1 MAKKEENSQFRI
13 NRVKKLESLYADE
26 ISTRRRFNQS
36 PSRTSRP
43 AKAAAVRELL
53 IKSIT
58 DRENAVRLSKE
69 LFATNPIYANVIN
82 YLSNMYMWRYKVT
95 PHKTFKKSKAQL
107 KKRLTGV
114 DFELMYDEMLEAVDG
129 LSIETKFPA
138 LLSMLFIEGA
148 VFFTT
153 YHDEESVTLDTLI
166 LPNKYC
172 RKIAETQYGTAIIE
186 FNYSYFSDLGLT
198 DAELKEYL
206 KSFPKDFTKGYNKYK
221 ANANLQWQQLD
232 PHYSSGVLLN
242 EYGIP
247 TYLYILGGIL
257 DYEKYQDNELERNE
271 NLLKYIVVQTMPI
284 YQDKLV
290 FEMDEVEALHRSLKN
305 KIEKSDKV
313 NLMTTFGDAKVLKV
327 SENDT
332 VANEVLSK
340 AFKAIF
346 NNAGFNSSIF
356 TAESVEALKM
366 SLIRDKG
373 MVWKYVSAFLNFYTI
388 AINNWFDFKGYEADI
403 AILPISPYTYSDD
416 IKVYKENATLGVGKL
431 DFIIAS
437 GIKQRSI
444 QDNFIL
450 EDFLKLKDITP
461 MQTSYTQTA
470 QDREDAGDN
479 KEEGKDEKPEIEPS
493 GKTNEPSKTDEEQ

>member
-1 MAKKEENSQFRI
+1 MAKNEFRV
-13 NRVKKLESLYADE
+13 NRVKKLQELYADE
-26 ISTRRRFNQS
+26 ASTRRRYNQS
-36 PSRTSRP
+36 VSRAGRP
-43 AKAAAVRELL
+43 ATAAAVRTLL
-53 IKSIT
+53 VKSLQNK
-58 DRENAVRLSKE
+58 DDAVKLSKE
-69 LFATNPIYANVIN
+69 IFATNPIYANVIN

-107 KKRLTGV
+107 RKKLVGD
-114 DFELMYDEMLEAVDG
+114 DFELIYDEMLEAVDG

-153 YHDEESVTLDTLI
+153 FRDEESITLDTLI

-186 FNYSYFSDLGLT
+186 FNYSYFNDLGLSEQ
-198 DAELKEYL
+198 ELTEYL
-206 KSFPKDFTKGYNKYK
+206 KSFPKDFAKGYKKYK
-221 ANANLQWQQLD
+221 ANSNEQWQQLD
-232 PHYSSGVLLN
+232 PHFSSGVLLN
-242 EYGIP
+242 ENEIP

-290 FEMDEVEALHRSLKN
+290 FEMDEVDALHKSLKN

-313 NLMTTFGDAKVLKV
+313 NLMTTFGDTKVLKV

-373 MVWKYVSAFLNFYTI
+373 MVWRYVNAFLNFYSI

-403 AILPISPYTYSDD
+403 AILPISPYTYADD
-416 IKVYKENATLGVGKL
+416 IKIYKDNATLGVGKL
-431 DFIIAS
+431 DYIIAS

-444 QDNFIL
+444 QDNFTL
-450 EDFLKLKDITP
+450 EKFLKLDDITP

-470 QDREDAGDN
+470 QDRQDDTGDN
-479 KEEGKDEKPEIEPS
+479 KEKKEDSEDKSGVEPLDE
-493 GKTNEPSKTDEEQ
+493 SKKSSTDEDK

>member
-1 MAKKEENSQFRI
+1 MQFR
-13 NRVKKLESLYADE
+13 N
-26 ISTRRRFNQS
+26 
-36 PSRTSRP
+36 
-43 AKAAAVRELL
+43 
-53 IKSIT
+53 
-58 DRENAVRLSKE
+58 
-69 LFATNPIYANVIN
+69 N

-95 PHKTFKKSKAQL
+95 PHKSFKKSKTQL
-107 KKRLTGV
+107 KNRLTGEA
-114 DFELMYDEMLEAVDG
+114 FELMYNGMLEAVDG
-129 LSIETKFPA
+129 LSIEAKFPA

-153 YHDEESVTLDTLI
+153 FHDEQSITLDTLL

-186 FNYSYFSDLGLT
+186 FDFSYFDDIGLT
-198 DAELKEYL
+198 KEQLADYF
-206 KSFPKDFTKGYNKYK
+206 KSFPQEFKKGYDKYK
-221 ANANLQWQQLD
+221 KNSNYRWGQLD

-242 EYGIP
+242 DYCVP

-290 FEMDEVEALHRSLKN
+290 FEMDEVDALHKSLKN

-332 VANEVLSK
+332 VANEVLAK

-346 NNAGFNSSIF
+346 NNAGFNSAIF

-373 MVWKYVSAFLNFYTI
+373 MVWKYVNAFLNFYTI

-403 AILPISPYTYSDD
+403 AILPISPYTYADD
-416 IKVYKENATLGVGKL
+416 IKIYKENATLGVGKL
-431 DFIIAS
+431 DYIIAS
-437 GIKQRSI
+437 GIKQRNI
-444 QDNFIL
+444 KDNFEL
-450 EDFLKLKDITP
+450 EEFLKLNEITP

-470 QDREDAGDN
+470 EDRDSIGSNDKEVKSEGDP
-479 KEEGKDEKPEIEPS
+479 KIEPLD
-493 GKTNEPSKTDEEQ
+493 EPKEDTSKTDEDK